1 MPQTCALMSVRRKPL
16 KEIQKM
22 KCKFIVLGLTIL
34 FSLSSVLAQQN
45 QPAPAGNQGNALS
58 PDPVVN
64 ISNELAVISKSVQT
78 LNKRLKEF
86 FDKFSSNQ
94 GLQLTDK
101 QQKLLLAFE
110 ILNRAEQRLAI
121 LQKLRIDLVEKQTS
135 VKTLLAK
142 VEDDLREEKI
152 SRSVAFEGTTNAEL
166 SRENRRRFLSS
177 EQSNL
182 RNLLVEIQNTLTETN
197 SEIRQLETF
206 VRGVRQKIFSEINQ
220 ELYNL

>member
-1 MPQTCALMSVRRKPL
+1 
-16 KEIQKM
+16 
-22 KCKFIVLGLTIL
+22 
-34 FSLSSVLAQQN
+34 
-45 QPAPAGNQGNALS
+45 
-58 PDPVVN
+58 
-64 ISNELAVISKSVQT
+64 
-78 LNKRLKEF
+78 
-86 FDKFSSNQ
+86 
-94 GLQLTDK
+94 
-101 QQKLLLAFE
+101 
-110 ILNRAEQRLAI
+110 LNRAEQRLAI

>member
-1 MPQTCALMSVRRKPL
+1 
-16 KEIQKM
+16 M
-22 KCKFIVLGLTIL
+22 KSKFIVLGLTML

-45 QPAPAGNQGNALS
+45 QPAPAGNQGNPIS

-182 RNLLVEIQNTLTETN
+182 RSLLGEIQNTLTETN

-206 VRGVRQKIFSEINQ
+206 VRTVRQKIFPEINK
-220 ELYNL
+220 ELYDL

>member
-1 MPQTCALMSVRRKPL
+1 
-16 KEIQKM
+16 M

-34 FSLSSVLAQQN
+34 FSLSSVHAQQN
-45 QPAPAGNQGNALS
+45 QSPPAGNQQTPLS

-64 ISNELAVISKSVQT
+64 ISNDLAKISKSVQT
-78 LNKRLKEF
+78 LNKRLKDF

-94 GLQLTDK
+94 GLQLTEK

-152 SRSVAFEGTTNAEL
+152 NRSIAFEGTTNAEL
-166 SRENRRRFLSS
+166 SRENRRRFLNS
-177 EQSNL
+177 EQNSL
-182 RNLLVEIQNTLTETN
+182 RSLLGEIQNTLTETN
-197 SEIRQLETF
+197 LEIRQLEIF
-206 VRGVRQKIFSEINQ
+206 VRGIRQKIFPEINN
-220 ELYNL
+220 ELYGL